1 MDGESGQV
9 LSKSRFL
16 EMIPFLSLKDVTAL
30 HGAEINEAVSR
41 VVNSGWYLQGKE
53 NEKFEADYAS
63 FIGTKYCIGCANGL
77 DALIWIFRAYIELG
91 VMAPG
96 DEVIVPANTYIA
108 TILAITENGL
118 KPVLI
123 EPKLNTLEIDDE
135 LIEAAITPKTKAI
148 AIVHLYGRNAYTEK
162 IGALCKKY
170 QLKLIEDNAQA
181 HGCKTPDDRTTGSIG
196 DAAGHSFYPG
206 KNLGAL
212 GDGGAVTTNDE
223 ALAKAVR
230 ALANYG
236 SQKKYVFKYT
246 GRNSRL
252 DEIQAAVLDVKLKY
266 LVEDNTHRK
275 LVANYYYDNIKNPLI
290 SLPDRL
296 PDAQNAYHL
305 FPILVAEGKRDA
317 LHDYLEQNGV
327 GTVIHYPIPPH
338 KQECYK
344 EWNGMSLPITEQIAN
359 EELSLPIGPSI
370 TIEEMASVVK
380 LVNEFA

>member
-1 MDGESGQV
+1 M
-9 LSKSRFL
+9 K
-16 EMIPFLSLKDVTAL
+16 IPFLSLKDVTAL

-41 VVNSGWYLQGKE
+41 VVNGGWYLQGKE
-53 NEKFEADYAS
+53 NEQFEQHYAE
-63 FIGTKYCIGCANGL
+63 FIGTKYCVGCANGL

-91 VMAPG
+91 VMQPG

-118 KPVLI
+118 KPVLV
-123 EPKLNTLEIDDE
+123 EPKLNTLELDDDR
-135 LIEAAITPKTKAI
+135 IEEVITPRTKAI
-148 AIVHLYGRNAYTEK
+148 ALVHLYGRNAYTEK
-162 IGALCKKY
+162 IGEICKKY
-170 QLKLIEDNAQA
+170 NLKLIEDNAQA
-181 HGCKTPDDRTTGSIG
+181 HGCYANVNDNVNGNYLRRTGSVG

-223 ALAKAVR
+223 ELAKAIR

-266 LVEDNTHRK
+266 LEEDNQHRK
-275 LVANYYYDNIKNPLI
+275 EIAHYYYEHINNPVI
-290 SLPDRL
+290 TLPDLL
-296 PDAQNAYHL
+296 PDEHNVYHL
-305 FPILVAEGKRDA
+305 FPILVGEGKRDA

-344 EWNGMSLPITEQIAN
+344 EWSKVNLPITEQIA
-359 EELSLPIGPSI
+359 EQELSLPIGPTI
-370 TIEEMASVVK
+370 TLEEVEEVAN
-380 LVNEFA
+380 LINNYCL